1 MTRPLTLHEDLDKI
15 VANAWNTLKRP
26 VFACAA
32 WSGSS
37 GTHFRLPGEPE
48 SEYRWIGGLWRF
60 LSPYT
65 DDQKCVKRV
74 DNANVEI
81 NGTVHR
87 DAFYHDL
94 VPSSNLSL
102 VCPLKEGEFPSTL
115 NDLHPE
121 ALAGLG
127 TLGEARFVCTA
138 EHPIVIERGLAP
150 FLHAHKN
157 PWLRGENKNKQQF
170 GLRFLISGRFMV
182 PSERRGNW
190 HRSYYVPSGRM
201 GLDYIPVEP
210 PGQYASNATLLPGHH
225 DASKYGIC
233 ERDPGSCIVCRGVS
247 GERRHFGGTASSA
260 VGLICAACFPAFASD
275 ILALLRSEW

>member
-1 MTRPLTLHEDLDKI
+1 MTRPLTLHEDLDTI
-15 VANAWNTLKRP
+15 VANASRILERP

-32 WSGSS
+32 GSGFN

-60 LSPYT
+60 LSPYAEP
-65 DDQKCVKRV
+65 DRCVRRV

-87 DAFYHDL
+87 DAFYYDL
-94 VPSSNLSL
+94 VKSSNLSL
-102 VCPLKEGEFPSTL
+102 VCPLKEGEHGETL
-115 NDLHPE
+115 NKAHPE
-121 ALAGLG
+121 ALAGLRP
-127 TLGEARFVCTA
+127 LNDSRFVCTA

-150 FLHAHKN
+150 YLHSTANHWK
-157 PWLRGENKNKQQF
+157 RTGNKTTF
-170 GLRFLISGRFMV
+170 GLRFLVSDRFMV
-182 PSERRGNW
+182 PAERRGNW

-201 GLDYIPVEP
+201 GLDFIPVEP

-233 ERDPGSCIVCRGVS
+233 ERDPGPCIVCRGVS
-247 GERRHFGGTASSA
+247 GVRRHFGGTASSA

-275 ILALLRSEW
+275 VSALLRSEW